1 VQDAR
6 TDAQPFGVV
15 CCVEDFAL
23 NLGVS
28 VQIFHWVS
36 GLRTRMRANMRC
48 LGTAMMCDMPVV
60 DDGAAMNLGKWLGG
74 ALSAD
79 SRRPESC
86 K

>member
-1 VQDAR
+1 
-6 TDAQPFGVV
+6 
-15 CCVEDFAL
+15 
-23 NLGVS
+23 
-28 VQIFHWVS
+28 
-36 GLRTRMRANMRC
+36 MRANMRC